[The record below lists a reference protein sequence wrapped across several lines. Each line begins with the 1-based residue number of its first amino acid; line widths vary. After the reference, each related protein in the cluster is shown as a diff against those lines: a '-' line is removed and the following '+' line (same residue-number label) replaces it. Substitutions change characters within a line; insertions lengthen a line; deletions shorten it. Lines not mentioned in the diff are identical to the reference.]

1 MKVKEIREMTT
12 VELNSLLHD
21 LKEELFSL
29 RFQKARGNLT
39 NTARFKQIRKEIARV
54 KTVFNEMEK
63 KGGDQEEG

>member
-1 MKVKEIREMTT
+1 MKVKELREMTT

>member
-1 MKVKEIREMTT
+1 MKVKELREMTI